1 MQQYTVASTG
11 RPGVVSIEPLK
22 PLDDDGLPTPEIGA
36 WGEEKY
42 RHVQLYAS
50 LFIKSMRTKWD
61 ALVYLDLYAGSGR
74 SQIRGTRRIVSASPL
89 LILGMPEAFDKY
101 VFCEEDNKCAEVLEM
116 RCRRDFPNRKVT
128 TITGNANASV
138 DNILAEM
145 PRPGRTQ
152 KVLGICFL
160 DPFQMQ
166 NLHFETIRTLSQRF
180 MDFLVLIPS
189 SMDANRNEQNYI
201 LRRNKTLENFVGNP
215 EWRDSWTN
223 EKARGKS
230 FENFVVEEF
239 GRSMQKLE
247 YIDPGLKEALL
258 IRSDEKNLPLY
269 RLALYSKHKL
279 GAKFW
284 KETKKYSDPQTGFGF

>member
-1 MQQYTVASTG
+1 M
-11 RPGVVSIEPLK
+11 VSIEPLK

-152 KVLGICFL
+152 KVLGFFFSI
-160 DPFQMQ
+160 
-166 NLHFETIRTLSQRF
+166 HFKCRTC
-180 MDFLVLIPS
+180 
-189 SMDANRNEQNYI
+189 I
-201 LRRNKTLENFVGNP
+201 LK
-215 EWRDSWTN
+215 
-223 EKARGKS
+223 
-230 FENFVVEEF
+230 
-239 GRSMQKLE
+239 Q
-247 YIDPGLKEALL
+247 
-258 IRSDEKNLPLY
+258 
-269 RLALYSKHKL
+269 
-279 GAKFW
+279 
-284 KETKKYSDPQTGFGF
+284 

>member
-1 MQQYTVASTG
+1 M
-11 RPGVVSIEPLK
+11 VSIEPLK

-101 VFCEEDNKCAEVLEM
+101 VFCEEDNKCAEVLEL
-116 RCRRDFPNRKVT
+116 RCRREFPNRKVT

-152 KVLGICFL
+152 KVLGFCFL

-166 NLHFETIRTLSQRF
+166 NLHFETIKTLSQRF
-180 MDFLVLIPS
+180 MDFLLLIPS

-230 FENFVVEEF
+230 FENFVVVGIWTF
-239 GRSMQKLE
+239 NAKTRVYRPRFKGST
-247 YIDPGLKEALL
+247 
-258 IRSDEKNLPLY
+258 SD
-269 RLALYSKHKL
+269 SI
-279 GAKFW
+279 
-284 KETKKYSDPQTGFGF
+284 

>member
-22 PLDDDGLPTPEIGA
+22 SLDDDGLPTPEIGA

-101 VFCEEDNKCAEVLEM
+101 VFCEEDNKCAEVLEI
-116 RCRRDFPNRKVT
+116 RCRTDFPNRKVT

-152 KVLGICFL
+152 KVLGFCFL

-166 NLHFETIRTLSQRF
+166 NLHFETIKTLSQRF

-201 LRRNKTLENFVGNP
+201 LRRNKTMENFVGNP

-269 RLALYSKHKL
+269 RLACTANIS
-279 GAKFW
+279 
-284 KETKKYSDPQTGFGF
+284 

>member
-1 MQQYTVASTG
+1 MAN
-11 RPGVVSIEPLK
+11 IESFK
-22 PLDDDGLPTPEIGA
+22 SLDDDGLPTPEIGA

-50 LFIKSMRTKWD
+50 LFIKSMRAKWD
-61 ALVYLDLYAGSGR
+61 ALIYLDLFAGSGR
-74 SQIRGTRRIVSASPL
+74 SQIRGTSRIVSASPL
-89 LILGMPEAFDKY
+89 LILGMPEGFDKY
-101 VFCEEDNKCAEVLEM
+101 VFSEEDKKSAEVLEI

-128 TITGNANASV
+128 IITGNANASA

-152 KVLGICFL
+152 KVLGFCFL

-166 NLHFETIRTLSQRF
+166 NLHFETIKTLSQRF

-223 EKARGKS
+223 EKTAGKS
-230 FENFVVEEF
+230 FDNFVVEEF

-247 YIDPGLKEALL
+247 YIDPGLREALL
-258 IRSDEKNLPLY
+258 IRSGEKNLPLY
-269 RLALYSKHKL
+269 RRAVQ
-279 GAKFW
+279 
-284 KETKKYSDPQTGFGF
+284 QT

>member
-1 MQQYTVASTG
+1 MAN
-11 RPGVVSIEPLK
+11 IEPLK
-22 PLDDDGLPTPEIGA
+22 QLDDDGLPTPEIGA

-61 ALVYLDLYAGSGR
+61 ALVYLDLFAGSGR
-74 SQIRGTRRIVSASPL
+74 SRIRGTRRIVSASPL

-101 VFCEEDNKCAEVLEM
+101 IFCEGDKNFAEALET
-116 RCRRDFPNRKVT
+116 RCRRDFPNRNVKI
-128 TITGNANASV
+128 ITGNANASV
-138 DNILAEM
+138 DNIIAEM
-145 PRPGRTQ
+145 PRPGRNQ
-152 KVLGICFL
+152 KVLGFCFI

-166 NLHFETIRTLSQRF
+166 NLHFSTIEALSQRF

-189 SMDANRNEQNYI
+189 SMDANRNEQNYTQP
-201 LRRNKTLENFVGNP
+201 RNRTLEHFVGNAD
-215 EWRDSWTN
+215 WRSRWGK
-223 EKARGKS
+223 EKATGKS

-239 GRSMQKLE
+239 GRSIHKLG
-247 YIDPGLKEALL
+247 YIDPGVKEALL

-279 GAKFW
+279 GPKFW
-284 KETKKYSDPQTGFGF
+284 KETKKYSDPQTGFRFL